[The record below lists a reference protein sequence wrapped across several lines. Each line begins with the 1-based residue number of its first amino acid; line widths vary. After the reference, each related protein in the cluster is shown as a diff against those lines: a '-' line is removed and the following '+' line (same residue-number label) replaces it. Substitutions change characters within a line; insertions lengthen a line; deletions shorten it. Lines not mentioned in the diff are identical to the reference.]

1 MEYVL
6 ASASPRRREL
16 LPRIL
21 GDTPFRVQP
30 AVGEEP
36 EGTGLSPAETVR
48 RIAAAKAEEVS
59 ALCGK
64 DDVIIA
70 ADTLVFLDDM
80 PLGKPRDS
88 EHAANMLRA
97 LSGRSN
103 TVWSGIAVR
112 KGETLLTAAEATEVF
127 FRRLEEDEIAAYVAS
142 GEPLDKA
149 GAYGIQGGASVMIS
163 GISGD
168 YYNAVGL
175 PLCRLWQMLRELHAL
190 PGLSGFSDNLA

>member
-16 LPRIL
+16 LPRVL
-21 GDTPFRVQP
+21 GKTPFRVQP

-36 EGTGLSPAETVR
+36 DGTGLPPAEMVQ
-48 RIAAAKAEEVS
+48 RIAAAKAAEVAAGCS
-59 ALCGK
+59 SDA
-64 DDVIIA
+64 VIIA
-70 ADTLVFLDDM
+70 ADTLVYLDGT
-80 PLGKPRDS
+80 PLGKPRDK
-88 EHAANMLRA
+88 EDAVRMLRA

-103 TVWSGIAVR
+103 TVWSGIAVQR
-112 KGETLLTAAEATEVF
+112 GSQCLTAAEATEVF
-127 FRRLEEDEIAAYVAS
+127 FRELDKDEIASYAES

-175 PLCRLWQMLRELHAL
+175 PLCRLWQMLRQLHVL
-190 PGLSGFSDNLA
+190 PGQEDDH